1 MLILLIFFS
10 ACAAKRALN
19 VEGKSFNAEIELPP
33 PAGASLRQHSLGE
46 AVIYTP
52 HETVWLC
59 ETSRLKVEFAAMKGT
74 RRFQIPMGVDP
85 LIIQIPPFLRET
97 DRRGGHHKPK
107 TLPGEYQSLAGRS
120 RFKKLKK
127 FK

>member
-33 PAGASLRQHSLGE
+33 PAGASLRQHSSE

-59 ETSRLKVEFAAMKGT
+59 ETSRLKAELAAMKGT

-85 LIIQIPPFLRET
+85 LIIQIPHET
-97 DRRGGHHKPK
+97 ADRQGGII
-107 TLPGEYQSLAGRS
+107 
-120 RFKKLKK
+120 K
-127 FK
+127 FT